1 MKKNNKNYEGSYI
14 YHFFHKDDSCV
25 WKSYQSFDK
34 RFHKRYIQ
42 ASLARF
48 RTPPMYEPDPFYTEN
63 ENDWY

>member
-1 MKKNNKNYEGSYI
+1 MKKNNKNYGSHI
-14 YHFFHKDDSCV
+14 YHFFHKNDSCI

-42 ASLARF
+42 ASLAQF
-48 RTPPMYEPDPFYTEN
+48 RTPPMYEPDPCYREN